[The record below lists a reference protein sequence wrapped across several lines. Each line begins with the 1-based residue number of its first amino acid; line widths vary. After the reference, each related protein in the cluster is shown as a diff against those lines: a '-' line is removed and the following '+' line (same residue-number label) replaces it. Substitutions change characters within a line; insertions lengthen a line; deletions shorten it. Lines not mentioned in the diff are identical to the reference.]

1 MDDRGEEVLRQFSV
15 AFLSKEAWFPDCRRS
30 IVRGELRISANK
42 RRSGFIVAI
51 KIQGYACDNI
61 CLL

>member
-30 IVRGELRISANK
+30 IVRGELRISASFG
-42 RRSGFIVAI
+42 RSANWGLTFFASS
-51 KIQGYACDNI
+51 Y
-61 CLL
+61 